1 MAEKEPPQRNETGPQ
16 AAAVRAAFGTQRDE
30 KGQPPAAVRAAFG
43 ALGDPVRLA
52 GGKGGT
58 WRVGDVVLKP
68 SEGDAEVRWRSEVLA
83 GLPDSPHFRIARPV
97 PAADGD
103 WLAGGWEAAHFVA
116 GQPDHNRVD
125 DVIRAGAA
133 FHEAV
138 AAVPRPALLDT
149 RDNPWEY
156 GNKLAFGDDLA
167 PGLRRPSALLDRLLE
182 HRRPISLPEQ
192 IVHGDLLGNVLFADG
207 LPPAV
212 IDWPAYWRPAAW
224 ASAVAVVDAMV
235 WHGVGAEVIER
246 WAHLPEWGQL
256 LVRAAIYRLGTWDAA
271 GWPQE
276 PEEPYRPVVATIV
289 TFAAGET
296 PSSTASQTRSNT
308 ASQTQSSVAGQTRS
322 SQVR

>member
-1 MAEKEPPQRNETGPQ
+1 MTDEGPPPQ
-16 AAAVRAAFGTQRDE
+16 
-30 KGQPPAAVRAAFG
+30 VRAAFG
-43 ALGDPVRLA
+43 AQGDPVRLT

-68 SEGDAEVRWRSEVLA
+68 SEGDEEVRWRSEVLA
-83 GLPDSPHFRIARPV
+83 ALRESPHFRIARPV
-97 PAADGD
+97 RATSGD
-103 WLAGGWEAAHFVA
+103 WLAGGWEAAQVVA
-116 GQPDHNRVD
+116 GQPDQRRVD

-133 FHEAV
+133 FHEAL

-156 GNKLAFGDDLA
+156 GSKLAFGDDLP
-167 PGLRRPSALLDRLLE
+167 PGRRRPSALLDRLLAY
-182 HRRPISLPEQ
+182 RRPIVLPEQ

-212 IDWPAYWRPAAW
+212 IDWAAYWRPAAW

-235 WHGVGAEVIER
+235 WHGVGPAVIGR

-256 LVRAAIYRLGTWDAA
+256 LVRAAIYRLGTWDAV

-276 PEEPYRPVVATIV
+276 PEEPYRPVVAAI
-289 TFAAGET
+289 AAFL
-296 PSSTASQTRSNT
+296 
-308 ASQTQSSVAGQTRS
+308 AGQPLP
-322 SQVR
+322 SQAT